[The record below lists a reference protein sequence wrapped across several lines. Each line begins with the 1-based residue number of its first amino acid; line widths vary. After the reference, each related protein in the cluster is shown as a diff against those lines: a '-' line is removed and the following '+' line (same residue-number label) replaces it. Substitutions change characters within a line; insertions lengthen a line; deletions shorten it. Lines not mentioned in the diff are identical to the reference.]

1 VKITK
6 DSTVGEVIKANPK
19 AAEVFQQ
26 MGMKCLGCPSASS
39 ETVANAAEIHGMD
52 LHRLL
57 EELQSVGMGEM
68 SQETRAMAQP
78 HGAVLQRDKQTY
90 AIVPHIPGGITDPQT
105 LRKIADV
112 AEKYQAAALK
122 VTSAQR
128 IAIVGLKPEDV
139 ESAWSELG
147 MDPGAA
153 VGLCLRSVKICPGTT
168 FCKRGQQDS
177 VSLGLEIDK
186 RYHGRDLPSKTKIA
200 VSGCQNSCSEPAVRD
215 IGIMGTPR
223 GFTIMV
229 GGNAGLRPRLGD
241 ILVEHREPQ
250 EVLDIVDRILEYFQ
264 QNGKRNERIGRM
276 IDRIGLET
284 LRAAVLTG
292 DYETSAETVQH

>member
-1 VKITK
+1 VEITK
-6 DSTVGEVIKANPK
+6 DSTVGEVIKNNPK
-19 AAEVFQQ
+19 TAEVFQE
-26 MGMKCLGCPSASS
+26 MGMKCLGCPSAAG
-39 ETVANAAEIHGMD
+39 ETIAGAAEVHGMD
-52 LHRLL
+52 VHLLL
-57 EELQSVGMGEM
+57 EKLQSVGKGEM
-68 SQETRAMAQP
+68 SAETKAMAHP
-78 HGAVLQRDKQTY
+78 HGAVLQRDKKTY

-105 LRKIADV
+105 LRRIADV
-112 AEKYQAAALK
+112 AEKYGAAAIK

-139 ESAWSELG
+139 EPAWSELG

-177 VSLGLEIDK
+177 VSLGLEIDR
-186 RYHGRDLPSKTKIA
+186 RYHGRELPGKMKIA

-223 GFTIMV
+223 GFSIMV

-241 ILVEHREPQ
+241 ILIEHVEPD
-250 EVLDIVDRILEYFQ
+250 EVLDIVDRILDFYQ
-264 QNGKRNERIGRM
+264 QNAKRNERIGRM

-284 LRAAVLTG
+284 LRSAVVTTHDEKLN
-292 DYETSAETVQH
+292 